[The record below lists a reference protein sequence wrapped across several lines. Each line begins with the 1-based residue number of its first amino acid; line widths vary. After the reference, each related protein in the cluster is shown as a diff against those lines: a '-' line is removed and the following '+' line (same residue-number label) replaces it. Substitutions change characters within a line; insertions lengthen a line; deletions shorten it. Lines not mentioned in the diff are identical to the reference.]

1 MVVVVAEDEVVEAVD
16 ELDGV
21 DALVVLVLVA
31 DEDSALVVVFDVD
44 LEAVE
49 EDAWVA
55 GFVGERYCVL
65 THAVLPFECLKSIF
79 VNLGPVSCKYTVT
92 AWPYFSLPTTEEFA
106 DGVYRTFTPDLAVQ

>member
-49 EDAWVA
+49 EDA
-55 GFVGERYCVL
+55 
-65 THAVLPFECLKSIF
+65 
-79 VNLGPVSCKYTVT
+79 
-92 AWPYFSLPTTEEFA
+92 
-106 DGVYRTFTPDLAVQ
+106 